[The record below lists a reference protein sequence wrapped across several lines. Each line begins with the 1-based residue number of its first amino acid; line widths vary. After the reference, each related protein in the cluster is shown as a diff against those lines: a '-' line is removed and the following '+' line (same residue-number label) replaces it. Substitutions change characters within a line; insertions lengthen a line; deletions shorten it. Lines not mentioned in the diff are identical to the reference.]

1 MKEGCTW
8 RAIPHDYPNWQNVRY
23 HYDIW
28 AKHDDK
34 GISLLDRI
42 LRKLVEAERGIV
54 IFKKFHAYIT
64 GKSVKQRV
72 CICVVLTIM
81 LTLLFFTVKAN
92 FFDNPETPQTSV
104 SEYDEYTESSTE
116 NGTYNTEENY
126 EPPKFHISLIDV
138 GVLLAVIAA
147 YSIHKI
153 REKRKQRRM

>member
-1 MKEGCTW
+1 MG
-8 RAIPHDYPNWQNVRY
+8 
-23 HYDIW
+23 
-28 AKHDDK
+28 
-34 GISLLDRI
+34 
-42 LRKLVEAERGIV
+42 GIV

-92 FFDNPETPQTSV
+92 FFDNPGPPQTSV
-104 SEYDEYTESSTE
+104 SEYAEHTDNVAEGETE
-116 NGTYNTEENY
+116 GDAAYNY

-138 GVLLAVIAA
+138 GVLLGVIAA

-153 REKRKQRRM
+153 HEKRKQRRM